1 MTTQI
6 RRKFMKITVIT
17 IALIT
22 AACLFAVTAQAGAPL
37 LGIYKSEAGQVSHGR
52 HTESFA
58 NNGDF
63 LTVGN
68 AVNAASWNGMNL
80 EAQWSYSCPDIV
92 STLLL
97 VDLVNPVTG
106 DGQKIYKK
114 TFTGGTFTMNGAGE
128 AWDGGDAAYTGVI
141 SYYAETTTIIFDN
154 FQRVN
159 AVTDITWSGYFNG
172 PGYPCV
178 QWAANGATLGDTSDG
193 STLPVDFPPF
203 VNPSDCGLGRTYGIW
218 WQDSDVTMTIF
229 DCTVPTE
236 ESSWGKIKA
245 LYE

>member
-1 MTTQI
+1 M
-6 RRKFMKITVIT
+6 RFFAF
-17 IALIT
+17 IA
-22 AACLFAVTAQAGAPL
+22 AACLLAVSAQAGAPL
-37 LGIYKSEAGQVSHGR
+37 GGTYTSEAGQVSHGR

-58 NNGDF
+58 NDGDF
-63 LTVGN
+63 LTFGN
-68 AVNAASWNGMNL
+68 AVNAASWNDPTLGM
-80 EAQWSYSCPDIV
+80 QWSYSCPDIT

-114 TFTGGTFTMNGAGE
+114 TFSGGTFTMNGAGE
-128 AWDGGDAAYTGVI
+128 AWDGGDATYTGVI
-141 SYYAETTTIIFDN
+141 NFYSETTTIIFSN

-172 PGYPCV
+172 SGYPCV

-193 STLPVDFPPF
+193 STLPTGFPPF
-203 VNPSDCGLGRTYGIW
+203 VNPVDCGLGRTHGIW
-218 WQDSDVTMTIF
+218 WQDSDVTMTIYG
-229 DCTVPTE
+229 CTIPVE
-236 ESSWGKIKA
+236 ESTWGNIKA

>member
-1 MTTQI
+1 
-6 RRKFMKITVIT
+6 MKTVMSFF
-17 IALIT
+17 AFV
-22 AACLFAVTAQAGAPL
+22 AAVCLLAVSAQAGAPL
-37 LGIYKSEAGQVSHGR
+37 VGTYTSEAGQVSHGR

-58 NNGDF
+58 NDGDF

-68 AVNAASWNGMNL
+68 AINAASWNGATL
-80 EAQWSYSCPDIV
+80 GVQWSYSCPDIS
-92 STLLL
+92 STLLV

-114 TFTGGTFTMNGAGE
+114 TFTGGSFTMNGTGE
-128 AWDGGDAAYTGVI
+128 AWFGGDATYTGTMN
-141 SYYAETTTIIFDN
+141 YYSETTTIIFAG

-159 AVTDITWSGYFNG
+159 ADTDIIWSGYFEG

-193 STLPVDFPPF
+193 STLPAGFPPF
-203 VNPSDCGLGRTYGIW
+203 VNPTDCSTGRTHGIW

-229 DCTVPTE
+229 NCPVPNE
-236 ESSWGKIKA
+236 ESTWGGIKA

>member
-1 MTTQI
+1 
-6 RRKFMKITVIT
+6 MKTAMRFFAFV
-17 IALIT
+17 A
-22 AACLFAVTAQAGAPL
+22 AACLLAVSAQAGAPL
-37 LGIYKSEAGQVSHGR
+37 VGTYTSEAGQVSHGR

-58 NNGDF
+58 NDGDF
-63 LTVGN
+63 LTIGN
-68 AVNAASWNGMNL
+68 AVNAASWDGATL
-80 EAQWSYSCPDIV
+80 GVQWSYSCPDIS

-128 AWDGGDAAYTGVI
+128 AWDGGDATYTGVMNFY
-141 SYYAETTTIIFDN
+141 SETTTIIYSG

-172 PGYPCV
+172 PSYPCV

-193 STLPVDFPPF
+193 SPLPAGFPPF
-203 VNPSDCGLGRTYGIW
+203 VNPTDCSLGRTNGIW

-229 DCTVPTE
+229 NCAVPTE
-236 ESSWGKIKA
+236 EATWGNIKV
-245 LYE
+245 LYK